1 LLTIATGDT
10 HLLHA
15 AQAQARGAF
24 RENASL
30 APEDPLAVKAITH
43 AKEVSAILRE
53 NIVQGKNVGDN
64 KYSMCL
70 FHPVY
75 ADFFVRELTIVAELR
90 IHAETE
96 RGDNDSIK
104 MPNGQKVKIEGKK
117 CCS

>member
-1 LLTIATGDT
+1 MQRLLTIATGDT

-70 FHPVY
+70 FHVH
-75 ADFFVRELTIVAELR
+75 LR
-90 IHAETE
+90 QLLRPAP
-96 RGDNDSIK
+96 S
-104 MPNGQKVKIEGKK
+104 
-117 CCS
+117 

>member
-1 LLTIATGDT
+1 MAALQAYRHLLRSARLAFEGDT

-64 KYSMCL
+64 KYK
-70 FHPVY
+70 
-75 ADFFVRELTIVAELR
+75 LR

>member
-1 LLTIATGDT
+1 MLFFISYVQHLLTIATGDT

-30 APEDPLAVKAITH
+30 APEDPLAAKAITH

-64 KYSMCL
+64 KYSRCL
-70 FHPVY
+70 CSYPSTPYIVSRAFLKEYVY
-75 ADFFVRELTIVAELR
+75 GVICTEANNGRR
-90 IHAETE
+90 ITDT
-96 RGDNDSIK
+96 R
-104 MPNGQKVKIEGKK
+104 
-117 CCS
+117 